1 MSRIPVWV
9 RFPNLPLCCGS
20 PSCLSK
26 IASVLGKPI
35 QSDHMTSTLSHMSYA
50 HVLVEIDLREDLQHS
65 VAVSLPSGPLLHQK
79 VVYEAM
85 PKLCNYC
92 NVLGHTRLLCPKV
105 AASATEDT
113 VVNASNMQTG
123 KGSVFGH
130 MGPQTLPTHTRVQ
143 QQTTSPVALVPS
155 VEPTKTVAKDNEL
168 ASCDASVGWT
178 TVEPRQKANKHIRN
192 TPKGKE
198 IIITDIETVVNPRT
212 EITPPICAHAVDPP
226 SVGVLASADV
236 ASLNADNRRAS
247 PPCVSSP
254 VGNG

>member
-1 MSRIPVWV
+1 
-9 RFPNLPLCCGS
+9 
-20 PSCLSK
+20 
-26 IASVLGKPI
+26 
-35 QSDHMTSTLSHMSYA
+35 MTSTLSHMSYA

-65 VAVSLPSGPLLHQK
+65 VAK

-92 NVLGHTRLLCPKV
+92 NVLGHTRLLCPK
-105 AASATEDT
+105 
-113 VVNASNMQTG
+113 
-123 KGSVFGH
+123 
-130 MGPQTLPTHTRVQ
+130 